1 MTEPEINLR
10 DMLRVRLTDPNP
22 SRVAGTPFIVDQWP
36 YQVDLTTN
44 HFPRISII
52 NQFDSGKPFG
62 LNSTDELSTVRLQID
77 IWSKPDQPLTIGA
90 SQYEG
95 FKQVRQLMR
104 DISEAIRLY
113 WITDLAQTN
122 KVMYKVSI
130 NWYPPKM
137 EYDYNI
143 VRQTGDISFVI
154 LRT

>member
-1 MTEPEINLR
+1 MVEMEINLR

-22 SRVAGTPFIVDQWP
+22 SRIINTPFIIDQWP
-36 YQVDLTTN
+36 YQTNLTTN

-52 NQFDSGKPFG
+52 NQFSSDKPFG
-62 LNSTDELSTVRLQID
+62 LGSTNVLSTIRLQID
-77 IWSKPDQPLTIGA
+77 LWIKPDQPLTIDT

-95 FKQVRQLMR
+95 FKQVRKLMR
-104 DISEAIRLY
+104 DVSEAIRLH
-113 WITDLAQTN
+113 WIGDLAQTD
-122 KVMYKVSI
+122 KVVYQVSI
-130 NWYPPKM
+130 NWYPPRM